1 MNSALR
7 STSLSLHG
15 IEDAHYH
22 LGSPVDFTA
31 EGRGAFY
38 TDSCWATPDNYGTW
52 TLGPEAS
59 LIMYLGEVPPD
70 KLVSAV
76 FTISDAMVTSNSPV
90 SRWMCCSMMRMSTNG
105 CSAYRETQERKVKV
119 EPEVVKRRQP

>member
-1 MNSALR
+1 MNSVLR

-31 EGRGAFY
+31 EGRGAFH
-38 TDSCWATPDNYGTW
+38 TDSCWGTPDNYGTW

-59 LIMYLGEVPPD
+59 LIMYLGELPPD
-70 KLVSAV
+70 KRGERRIHHFGCNGQRA
-76 FTISDAMVTSNSPV
+76 IPQ
-90 SRWMCCSMMRMSTNG
+90 SRRG
-105 CSAYRETQERKVKV
+105 C
-119 EPEVVKRRQP
+119 VVQ